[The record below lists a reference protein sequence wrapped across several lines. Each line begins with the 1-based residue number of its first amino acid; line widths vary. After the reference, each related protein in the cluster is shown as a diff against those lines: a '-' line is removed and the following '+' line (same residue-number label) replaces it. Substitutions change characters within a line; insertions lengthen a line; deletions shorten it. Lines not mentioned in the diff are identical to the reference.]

1 MANAI
6 SCEDRYDIKI
16 SILSITLEP
25 ERSGVYITNSKHKYI
40 KAIPRDILDKIR
52 GNLIFFFC
60 KTPLI
65 YYFSYTGCF
74 FYFFKCYASN

>member
-1 MANAI
+1 MVNAI

-40 KAIPRDILDKIR
+40 KAIPRDTLDKIR
-52 GNLIFFFC
+52 GNLIFF
-60 KTPLI
+60 L
-65 YYFSYTGCF
+65 
-74 FYFFKCYASN
+74 